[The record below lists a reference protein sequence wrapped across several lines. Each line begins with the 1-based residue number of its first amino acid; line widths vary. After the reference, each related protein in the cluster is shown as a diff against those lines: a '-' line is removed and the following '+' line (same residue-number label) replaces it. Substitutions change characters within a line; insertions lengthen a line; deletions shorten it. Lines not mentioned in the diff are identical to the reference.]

1 MAWIWLI
8 ACAATG
14 GEKPDSS
21 CEEQPL
27 VELPGE
33 IPDGWTPAAGCTTVC
48 EGTDGGGLSYIG
60 CYLTT
65 EGAVTCQFRS
75 DCS

>member
-1 MAWIWLI
+1 MAWIWLM

-48 EGTDGGGLSYIG
+48 EGTDGGGL
-60 CYLTT
+60 T
-65 EGAVTCQFRS
+65 
-75 DCS
+75 